1 MSLVRILAG
10 GFEGEFLLLL
20 GILYKSRWEPKEGS
34 LKNFIHTFR
43 NKMKI

>member
-20 GILYKSRWEPKEGS
+20 GLFKKSWGAKRG
-34 LKNFIHTFR
+34 FQTFR
-43 NKMKI
+43 NTSTP